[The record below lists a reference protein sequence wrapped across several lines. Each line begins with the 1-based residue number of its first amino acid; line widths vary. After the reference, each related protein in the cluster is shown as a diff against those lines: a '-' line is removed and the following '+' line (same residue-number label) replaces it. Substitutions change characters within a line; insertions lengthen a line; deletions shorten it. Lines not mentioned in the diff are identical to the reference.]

1 MAEIDFGRVAVL
13 MGGWSAE
20 REVSLASGRQVL
32 DALVSKGVDAFEVD
46 VDRSELTTALAGKC
60 DRVFNILHGTW
71 GEDGRVQGLLDT
83 LDIPYTGTGVLGCAV
98 TMDKNLTKAVCERE
112 GVATPEWRMVS
123 SAVECEDAAQAI
135 GGKSGFPVV
144 VKPAKEG
151 SSVGVSIARENQ
163 LGEAYDLAA
172 KYGDVM
178 VEQFISG
185 SEITAAIL
193 NGVALPLIKI
203 STPREFYDYEA
214 KYQENSTVYD
224 CPCGLAS
231 DAEKKIQNTALKVF
245 EATRCNAWG
254 RVDFLLDEAGNHYLL
269 EVNTAPGMTDH
280 SLVPMAAAATGL
292 GFPELVIQ
300 ILTTTVD
307 NQ

>member
-1 MAEIDFGRVAVL
+1 MHEPDFGRVAVL

-20 REVSLASGRQVL
+20 REVSLSSGRQVL
-32 DALVSKGVDAFEVD
+32 DALLSKGIDAFAVD
-46 VDRSELTTALAGKC
+46 VERNQLSDALVGKC

-83 LDIPYTGTGVLGCAV
+83 LGIPYTGTGVLGCAL
-98 TMDKNLTKAVCERE
+98 TMDKNLTKVICRQQ
-112 GVATPEWRMVS
+112 GVSTPEWKMVGS
-123 SAVECEDAAQAI
+123 VDECTTAAKEI
-135 GGKSGFPVV
+135 GDKCGYPVV
-144 VKPAKEG
+144 VKPAREG

-163 LGEAYDLAA
+163 LGAAYSLAA
-172 KYGDVM
+172 TYGDVM

-193 NGVALPLIKI
+193 NGIAMPLIKI
-203 STPREFYDYEA
+203 STPREFYDFEA
-214 KYQENSTVYD
+214 KYQEDSTVYD

-231 DAEKKIQNTALKVF
+231 ELEKDIQSTALKVF
-245 EATRCNAWG
+245 DITGCKMWG

-292 GFPELVIQ
+292 DFPELVTQ